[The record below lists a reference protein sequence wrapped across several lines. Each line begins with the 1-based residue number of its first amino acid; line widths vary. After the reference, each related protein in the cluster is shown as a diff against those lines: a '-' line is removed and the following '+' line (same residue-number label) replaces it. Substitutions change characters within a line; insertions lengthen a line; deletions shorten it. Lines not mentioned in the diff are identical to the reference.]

1 VSVSEDLINQARRY
15 VTKLYYGEFDTKE
28 EAIEAFA
35 ADCECDIGDA
45 FLAFN
50 AAEILMK
57 NASVKLAAE
66 KLSVRKFVMY
76 HGFGKPAQNAKIF
89 DMCKKNMKKDPKCA
103 GFMKKFEQAKDR
115 YLEDRAGGK
124 DYNDSMLNKVLKA
137 CQKHCLPE
145 KK

>member
-1 VSVSEDLINQARRY
+1 
-15 VTKLYYGEFDTKE
+15 
-28 EAIEAFA
+28 
-35 ADCECDIGDA
+35 
-45 FLAFN
+45 
-50 AAEILMK
+50 
-57 NASVKLAAE
+57 
-66 KLSVRKFVMY
+66 
-76 HGFGKPAQNAKIF
+76 
-89 DMCKKNMKKDPKCA
+89 MCKKNMKKDPKCA